1 MTKGGRS
8 PLPRTRRSKMIRIE
22 AILSLTVFL
31 ATTVAPGA
39 LAQQINGTPGSPSAT
54 TTIDGNQLPPLP
66 PNFGGVIKEDAT
78 FDIGS
83 DTRTTVDDSYK
94 LPFRFTGKID
104 KLTYKLGPEQMTNDE
119 QKRIRHAMERARD

>member
-1 MTKGGRS
+1 M
-8 PLPRTRRSKMIRIE
+8 
-22 AILSLTVFL
+22 
-31 ATTVAPGA
+31 
-39 LAQQINGTPGSPSAT
+39 
-54 TTIDGNQLPPLP
+54 TID
-66 PNFGGVIKEDAT
+66 ET

-119 QKRIRHAMERARD
+119 QKLIRHALEKATD